1 MSGTT
6 GHVLILRGRE
16 SHLAEERAYT
26 HPRRMEEEGT
36 YREELRAILFLLADI
51 KVAVLE
57 ILSYIRDD
65 DEEEEE
71 EDDLPDA

>member
-1 MSGTT
+1 
-6 GHVLILRGRE
+6 
-16 SHLAEERAYT
+16 
-26 HPRRMEEEGT
+26 MEEDDGA

-57 ILSYIRDD
+57 ILSYIRGDD
-65 DEEEEE
+65 EEEE